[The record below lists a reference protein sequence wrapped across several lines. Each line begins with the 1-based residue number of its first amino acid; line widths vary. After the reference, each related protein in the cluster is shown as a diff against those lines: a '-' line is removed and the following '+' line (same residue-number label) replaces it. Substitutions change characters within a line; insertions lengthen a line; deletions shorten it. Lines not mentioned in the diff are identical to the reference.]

1 MDEYDQVIQALP
13 SWLARPLLEL
23 PSTLAPQVQEVRL
36 RVGCTPMF
44 TVRGAVYAPQ
54 ELGREGKA
62 LQTLR
67 LTPPQMEEI
76 LFTLCGGSVHTHQT
90 EIAQGYVT
98 LASGCRAGLG
108 GQFLQT
114 AEQGIVL
121 QELTSVNLRIAR
133 KKTIDLP
140 EELRAALQEHF
151 IGMLLVGEPG
161 SGKTTV
167 LRSMAQE
174 LARQKKL
181 VSVIDER
188 RAVCRNAPADFPRRG
203 AGRHF
208 RHPEGTGCA
217 DGAADPLAAGFA
229 VGRAGRHGRGFR
241 AGTRHVQR
249 RGFRCDPSRWDPG
262 RSGRPT
268 AGTGFASPRRGEGS
282 GLAPRPDGAG
292 PDPGGPVFMSGS
304 SLRGF
309 GALCLVLCGWCVGDS
324 ICVRT
329 SEHQRALQRT
339 IELLDRIRREIEFRR
354 ADLASLFVRL
364 QREGLVGQA
373 AGSLQELEPF
383 PQLSRREKAAFQNCM
398 AGLGRAEAQQECQRL
413 ALYITQFE
421 AFRDDLTPR
430 LNVTME
436 LAHKMGLSVGLAAA
450 ILLL

>member
-1 MDEYDQVIQALP
+1 MDEYDQVIQTLP

-54 ELGREGKA
+54 ELGGEGKA

-133 KKTIDLP
+133 EKTIDLP

-151 IGMLLVGEPG
+151 IGMLLVGRTGQRQDDGAAEHGAGACPAE
-161 SGKTTV
+161 KAR
-167 LRSMAQE
+167 LRH
-174 LARQKKL
+174 
-181 VSVIDER
+181 R
-188 RAVCRNAPADFPRRG
+188 RTAGAVCRNAPADFPRRG

-373 AGSLQELEPF
+373 AGALQELEPV
-383 PQLSRREKAAFQNCM
+383 PAVIPAGKGRVPKLHGGPWPCGSAAGMPAAC
-398 AGLGRAEAQQECQRL
+398 AVHHAVR
-413 ALYITQFE
+413 
-421 AFRDDLTPR
+421 
-430 LNVTME
+430 
-436 LAHKMGLSVGLAAA
+436 SVPG
-450 ILLL
+450 

>member
-1 MDEYDQVIQALP
+1 MDEYDQVIQTLP

-133 KKTIDLP
+133 EKMIDLP

-188 RAVCRNAPADFPRRG
+188 RELFAGMPRRTFPG
-203 AGRHF
+203 EALDVISGIPKGQAVQMALRTLSPQVLLLDELGGMEEVSALEQGMFSGVDFVATLHAAT
-208 RHPEGTGCA
+208 PEE
-217 DGAADPLAAGFA
+217 A
-229 VGRAGRHGRGFR
+229 VGRPQ
-241 AGTRHVQR
+241 V
-249 RGFRCDPSRWDPG
+249 
-262 RSGRPT
+262 
-268 AGTGFASPRRGEGS
+268 
-282 GLAPRPDGAG
+282 
-292 PDPGGPVFMSGS
+292 
-304 SLRGF
+304 
-309 GALCLVLCGWCVGDS
+309 
-324 ICVRT
+324 
-329 SEHQRALQRT
+329 RALQARGAVKVLVWLQGRT
-339 IELLDRIRREIEFRR
+339 APGQIRE
-354 ADLASLFVRL
+354 VRFL
-364 QREGLVGQA
+364 
-373 AGSLQELEPF
+373 
-383 PQLSRREKAAFQNCM
+383 
-398 AGLGRAEAQQECQRL
+398 
-413 ALYITQFE
+413 
-421 AFRDDLTPR
+421 
-430 LNVTME
+430 
-436 LAHKMGLSVGLAAA
+436 
-450 ILLL
+450 

>member
-54 ELGREGKA
+54 ELGGEGKA

-133 KKTIDLP
+133 KKT
-140 EELRAALQEHF
+140 LQEHF

-188 RAVCRNAPADFPRRG
+188 RELFAGMPRRTFPG
-203 AGRHF
+203 EALDVISGIPKGQAVQMALRTLSPQVLLLDELGGMEEISALEQGMFSGVDFVATLHAAT
-208 RHPEGTGCA
+208 PEE
-217 DGAADPLAAGFA
+217 A
-229 VGRAGRHGRGFR
+229 VGRPQ
-241 AGTRHVQR
+241 VQ
-249 RGFRCDPSRWDPG
+249 
-262 RSGRPT
+262 
-268 AGTGFASPRRGEGS
+268 
-282 GLAPRPDGAG
+282 
-292 PDPGGPVFMSGS
+292 
-304 SLRGF
+304 
-309 GALCLVLCGWCVGDS
+309 
-324 ICVRT
+324 
-329 SEHQRALQRT
+329 ALQARGAVKVLVWLQGRT
-339 IELLDRIRREIEFRR
+339 APGQIRE
-354 ADLASLFVRL
+354 VRFL
-364 QREGLVGQA
+364 
-373 AGSLQELEPF
+373 
-383 PQLSRREKAAFQNCM
+383 
-398 AGLGRAEAQQECQRL
+398 
-413 ALYITQFE
+413 
-421 AFRDDLTPR
+421 
-430 LNVTME
+430 
-436 LAHKMGLSVGLAAA
+436 
-450 ILLL
+450 

>member
-1 MDEYDQVIQALP
+1 MDEYDQVIQTLP

-133 KKTIDLP
+133 EKTIDLP

-188 RAVCRNAPADFPRRG
+188 RELFAGMPRRTFPG
-203 AGRHF
+203 EALDVISGIPKGQAVQMALRTLSPQILLLDELGGLDEVTALEQGLFSGVDFIATLHAAS
-208 RHPEGTGCA
+208 PEE
-217 DGAADPLAAGFA
+217 A
-229 VGRAGRHGRGFR
+229 VGRPQ
-241 AGTRHVQR
+241 VQALQAR
-249 RGFRCDPSRWDPG
+249 
-262 RSGRPT
+262 
-268 AGTGFASPRRGEGS
+268 
-282 GLAPRPDGAG
+282 
-292 PDPGGPVFMSGS
+292 
-304 SLRGF
+304 
-309 GALCLVLCGWCVGDS
+309 GALHVLVWL
-324 ICVRT
+324 
-329 SEHQRALQRT
+329 
-339 IELLDRIRREIEFRR
+339 
-354 ADLASLFVRL
+354 
-364 QREGLVGQA
+364 
-373 AGSLQELEPF
+373 
-383 PQLSRREKAAFQNCM
+383 K
-398 AGLGRAEAQQECQRL
+398 GRAEPGQVREVRFL
-413 ALYITQFE
+413 
-421 AFRDDLTPR
+421 
-430 LNVTME
+430 
-436 LAHKMGLSVGLAAA
+436 
-450 ILLL
+450 